1 MSSRLCSAPFYESAT
16 MSIDQTSKTLS
27 RMVLGDAKLL
37 DTHTSGHGTVE
48 IDSRGDLL
56 LVVPGDEEVPSKTLR
71 VCSRALSR
79 VSPLFER
86 MLYGSLAESR
96 AKHAERWS
104 IDLPEDDP
112 WALELFAN
120 ICHGLLTKVPQSLT
134 IDELFHLTMLTHYYD
149 ATETLAPWTDRW
161 TNNIRD
167 ARTHDELDLDK
178 ILWISLELG
187 QKGLFHTTARTLV
200 MESPGLLSQEDLDE
214 QLGVFPDLTQ
224 RIGAIRTQTIQAMLN
239 LFRELSNI
247 LVVLDEQPRWCR
259 HASYM
264 RPHRCE
270 SMILGSIVFCLTRAG
285 LWPIPEAQHI
295 QNASVPRACGYRH
308 PRHRSAGEEG
318 R

>member
-1 MSSRLCSAPFYESAT
+1 

-259 HASYM
+259 HASTHLY
-264 RPHRCE
+264 RE
-270 SMILGSIVFCLTRAG
+270 LVGIVIHDIGQPEKKGDDHSGCNPRQFLIDRLQRTLAA
-285 LWPIPEAQHI
+285 IPDPALEANKRHLEAQI
-295 QNASVPRACGYRH
+295 EIMGLA
-308 PRHRSAGEEG
+308 
-318 R
+318 